1 MAIVTENYYEDD
13 GRIFKRTY
21 SDAGFVIE
29 QVETGFRYA
38 EAIDP
43 HDATWTYIETDDA
56 VEFEDTNPEDPG
68 PYLDYNAGDLIK
80 AAKIIIGE
88 EE

>member
-1 MAIVTENYYEDD
+1 MIVRENFYEDD
-13 GRIFKRTY
+13 GRIFVRTY

-29 QVETGFRYA
+29 QVGTGFRYA

-43 HDATWTYIETDDA
+43 HDSDRTYIETTDPVDLEPIEQ
-56 VEFEDTNPEDPG
+56 VENNSLYSAE
-68 PYLDYNAGDLIK
+68 DLIRM
-80 AAKIIIGE
+80 AKILLGE

>member
-1 MAIVTENYYEDD
+1 MIVQENYYEED
-13 GRIFKRTY
+13 GRIFIRTY

-29 QVETGFRYA
+29 QVGTGFRYA

-43 HDATWTYIETDDA
+43 HDSGRTYIETNDPVDHEPLEQA
-56 VEFEDTNPEDPG
+56 ATNTPFSPEE
-68 PYLDYNAGDLIK
+68 LL
-80 AAKIIIGE
+80 AAALVLLGE